1 MRPAWDAKES
11 SIARTDG
18 ATGRCSRFDTGRR
31 DRAPHPAPL
40 SDVSS
45 ETQQGSIN
53 KSITRQLIIFLQA
66 ARPAPGKLP
75 SQQVLKLQQAC
86 YMALRVCVPVYD
98 TVTQGFRVCCCNDS
112 EAGRMIWTRPA
123 QIAGQAV
130 QAV

>member
-1 MRPAWDAKES
+1 MLARLEREGDAHALIPAGGTAHL
-11 SIARTDG
+11 TQ
-18 ATGRCSRFDTGRR
+18 
-31 DRAPHPAPL
+31 PLPL

-53 KSITRQLIIFLQA
+53 KSIVRQLIIFLQA

-98 TVTQGFRVCCCNDS
+98 TVTQAFRVSCCNDS
-112 EAGRMIWTRPA
+112 EARRTIWTRPA
-123 QIAGQAV
+123 QMAGQAV